1 MAFRRVTVFGGSG
14 FIGRYVV
21 QHLAATGAVV
31 RVAGRDPRDAW
42 YLQPL
47 GNVGQIVPIAAD
59 VRDAAGVRA
68 AVEGVDLVINLV
80 GILHESGKATFDA
93 VHHKGAANVAR
104 ACADAGVKRL
114 VHLSAIG
121 ADADSKAEYARS
133 KAAGEA
139 AVRQAYPAAVIL
151 RPSIVFGPED
161 DFFNRFAGMA
171 RFSPVLPT
179 FKTRFQPVY
188 VGDVADA
195 VMVASREGT
204 ATRRKTYELGG
215 PTVHTFTELMQVMLR
230 EIERERMLVSF
241 PAWLLK
247 FNAFFLELAPG
258 KPLLTRDQVR
268 MLADDNV
275 VSPDALSFA
284 DMQIVPRSV
293 ESILPRYMDIYRRGG
308 RFRSRFA

>member
-1 MAFRRVTVFGGSG
+1 MAFGRVTVFGGSG

-31 RVAGRDPRDAW
+31 RVAVRDPRDAY

-47 GNVGQIVPIAAD
+47 GNVGQIVPIAVD

-80 GILHESGKATFDA
+80 GILYESGKATFDA
-93 VHHKGAANVAR
+93 IHHKGAANIAR
-104 ACADAGVKRL
+104 ACADANIKRL

-121 ADADSKAEYARS
+121 ASADSPAEYAQS

-161 DFFNRFAGMA
+161 QFFNRFAGIA
-171 RFSPVLPT
+171 RFSPFLPT
-179 FKTRFQPVY
+179 FDTKFQPVY

-195 VMVASREGT
+195 VMVASREGSE
-204 ATRRKTYELGG
+204 TRRKTYELGG
-215 PTVHTFTELMQVMLR
+215 PKVHTFDELMRIMLA
-230 EIERERMLVSF
+230 EIERDRKLIKLPF
-241 PAWLLK
+241 WLLK
-247 FNAFFLELAPG
+247 FEAFFLELLPG
-258 KPLLTRDQVR
+258 SPLLTRDQVR
-268 MLADDNV
+268 MLEVDNV
-275 VSPDALSFA
+275 VSKGALTFD
-284 DMQIVPRSV
+284 DMGIKPRAV

-308 RFRSRFA
+308 RFRSRYA